1 MEAAYNEDKFKAHI
15 RTVVEQAEGDS
26 LTERPLTLSE
36 LKELAISM
44 GLSEEEWDEMQANAH
59 IHLKLAQDHL
69 KARNFNDAIADAEK
83 ATEIN
88 PYLPNS
94 NSVLAKSYQMLW
106 LEDEDEKAREKAEY
120 YARKE
125 LLTDPNDQ
133 IAINVLSAIN
143 KNKKNV
149 GSEAKTKKTFL
160 IIGGG
165 ILLIG
170 LLFYFI
176 NSSSKSAVQNNQL
189 EMDLIVAQED
199 VNSKYDLVQTAI
211 DQRNNMIPD
220 LFNAVDGNRNDL
232 SALNKKIDQ
241 LTAKLKTAS
250 GSEKS
255 KLEAQLDEA
264 IADAKKIAREE
275 GTADNVKTL
284 LIQIEGAENRIAFEK
299 KSYNDAVKAYNILVK
314 QSKGEFPQYEIQ
326 PYYNEE

>member
-44 GLSEEEWDEMQANAH
+44 GLSEEEWDEMQAKAH

-199 VNSKYDLVQTAI
+199 VNAKYDLVQTAI

-299 KSYNDAVKAYNILVK
+299 KSYNDAVKSYNILVK

>member
-1 MEAAYNEDKFKAHI
+1 MEAAYSEDKFKAHI

-26 LTERPLTLSE
+26 LTERPLNLSE

-44 GLSEEEWDEMQANAH
+44 GVSEEEWDEMQAKAH
-59 IHLKLAQDHL
+59 VHLKLAQGHL

-88 PYLPNS
+88 PYLPKS
-94 NSVLAKSYQMLW
+94 NSVLSKSYQMLW

-143 KNKKNV
+143 KYKKNM
-149 GSEAKTKKTFL
+149 GSEAKSKKTFL

-176 NSSSKSAVQNNQL
+176 NSSSKSAIQNNQL

-199 VNSKYDLVQTAI
+199 VNAKYDLVQIAI

-220 LFNAVDGNRNDL
+220 LFNAVDGNTSDL
-232 SALNKKIDQ
+232 SALNEKIDQ
-241 LTAKLKTAS
+241 LTAKHKTAS

-264 IADAKKIAREE
+264 IAEAKKIVRQE
-275 GTADNVKTL
+275 GPAEYLETL

-299 KSYNDAVKAYNILVK
+299 KSYTDAVKAYNILVK

>member
-44 GLSEEEWDEMQANAH
+44 GLSEEEWDEMQAKAH

-199 VNSKYDLVQTAI
+199 VNAKYDLVQTAI

>member
-44 GLSEEEWDEMQANAH
+44 GLSEEEWDEMQAKAH

-199 VNSKYDLVQTAI
+199 VNAKYDLVQTAI

-314 QSKGEFPQYEIQ
+314 QNKGEFPQYEIQ

>member
-1 MEAAYNEDKFKAHI
+1 MEAAYNEDKFKEHI

-44 GLSEEEWDEMQANAH
+44 GLSEEEWDALQAKAH
-59 IHLKLAQDHL
+59 VHLKLAQDHL
-69 KARNFNDAIADAEK
+69 TARNFNDAIADAEK
-83 ATEIN
+83 ATQIN

-106 LEDEDEKAREKAEY
+106 LEDNDEKAREKAEY

-125 LLTDPNDQ
+125 LLTDPSDQ

-143 KNKKNV
+143 KNKKIA
-149 GSEAKTKKTFL
+149 GSETKSKKTFL
-160 IIGGG
+160 YIGGG
-165 ILLIG
+165 VLLLL

-176 NSSSKSAVQNNQL
+176 NSSSSSSAQSS
-189 EMDLIVAQED
+189 EFETKLIVAQED
-199 VNSKYDLVQTAI
+199 VNAKYDLVQTAI

-220 LFNAVDGNRNDL
+220 LFNAVDGNDNNL
-232 SALNKKIDQ
+232 NALNKKIDQ
-241 LTAKLKTAS
+241 LRAKLKTAV
-250 GSEKS
+250 GSDRY
-255 KLEAQLDEA
+255 KLEAELDA
-264 IADAKKIAREE
+264 SIAEAKKIVRQQGA
-275 GTADNVKTL
+275 ADNVDVL
-284 LIQIEGAENRIAFEK
+284 LVQIEGAENRIAFEK

-314 QSKGEFPQYEIQ
+314 QSKGEFPEYEIQ

>member
-15 RTVVEQAEGDS
+15 RTVVQEAEGDS

-44 GLSEEEWDEMQANAH
+44 GLSEEEWDELQKKAH
-59 IHLKLAQDHL
+59 VHLQLAQDHL

-133 IAINVLSAIN
+133 IAINVLSTIN
-143 KNKKNV
+143 KNKKIA
-149 GSEAKTKKTFL
+149 GTEAKSKKMFL
-160 IIGGG
+160 YIGGG
-165 ILLIG
+165 LL
-170 LLFYFI
+170 LLVLMFYFI
-176 NSSSKSAVQNNQL
+176 NSSSTSNDQSSKL

-199 VNSKYDLVQTAI
+199 VNAKYDLVQTAI
-211 DQRNNMIPD
+211 DQRNSMLPD
-220 LFNAVDGNRNDL
+220 LFNAVDGNRSDL
-232 SALNKKIDQ
+232 AALNKKIDQ
-241 LTAKLKTAS
+241 LTAKLKSAS
-250 GSEKS
+250 GSEKY
-255 KLEAQLDEA
+255 KLEAEQDDA
-264 IADAKKIAREE
+264 IAEAKQIVRQYGSAN
-275 GTADNVKTL
+275 NVETL

-299 KSYNDAVKAYNILVK
+299 KTYNDAVKAYNILVK
-314 QSKGEFPQYEIQ
+314 QSKGEFADYQIQ

>member
-44 GLSEEEWDEMQANAH
+44 GLSEEEWDEMQAKAH

-94 NSVLAKSYQMLW
+94 NSVLAKAYQMLW

-165 ILLIG
+165 ILLIA

-199 VNSKYDLVQTAI
+199 VNAKYDLVQTAI

-264 IADAKKIAREE
+264 IADAKKIVRQE
-275 GTADNVKTL
+275 GTADNVEKL

-314 QSKGEFPQYEIQ
+314 QSKGELPHYEIQ